1 MNENV
6 LSSPAYWTY
15 MRVKC
20 MYSKKTKLKNITEF
34 YLKIANSG
42 IY

>member
-20 MYSKKTKLKNITEF
+20 MYSKKNKTKKYHRILFKNS
-34 YLKIANSG
+34 K
-42 IY
+42 